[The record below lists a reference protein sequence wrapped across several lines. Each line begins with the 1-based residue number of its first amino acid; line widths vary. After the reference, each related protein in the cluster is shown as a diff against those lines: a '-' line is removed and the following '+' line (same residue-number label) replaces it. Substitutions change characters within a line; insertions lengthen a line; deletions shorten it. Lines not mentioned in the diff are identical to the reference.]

1 MSIKKKPQNVV
12 EKTATPTA
20 TETKSAAAPKAAKKA
35 PAARVKKAA
44 ATGFSSRR
52 VWPD

>member
-1 MSIKKKPQNVV
+1 MSIKKKPQNVA

-20 TETKSAAAPKAAKKA
+20 TETKSAAAPKVTKKA
-35 PAARVKKAA
+35 PTARAKKTT
-44 ATGFSSRR
+44 ATGFPSRR